1 MRRWRANKVLWY
13 GLGFCACGGW
23 LWAFGASL
31 GNPAGAQGTDL
42 CRDLARQFAAAP
54 AGLDP
59 HGLVT
64 LSQCATMEL
73 ETRASSP
80 EASPAPDGEVRGAAP
95 LATQLADGR
104 ATPGVPENAKQPT
117 RRDPKR

>member
-1 MRRWRANKVLWY
+1 MRRWRADKVLWY
-13 GLGFCACGGW
+13 GLGFCACVGW

-42 CRDLARQFAAAP
+42 CQDLARQFAAAP

-80 EASPAPDGEVRGAAP
+80 EASPAPAGEVRGSAP
-95 LATQLADGR
+95 PATQLADGR
-104 ATPGVPENAKQPT
+104 ATTGVPENARQAT